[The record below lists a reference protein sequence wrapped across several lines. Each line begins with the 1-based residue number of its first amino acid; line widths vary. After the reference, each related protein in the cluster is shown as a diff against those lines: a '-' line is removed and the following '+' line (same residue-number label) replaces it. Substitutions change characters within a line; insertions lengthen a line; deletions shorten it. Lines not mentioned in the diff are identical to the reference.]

1 MTDSKS
7 ASTEPLL
14 SLSSLG
20 GGRACLDTAITKEW
34 TDHRNVWLGGS
45 GIALVLAVLL
55 TFIQGAHPWWA
66 GIIYNIACAAL
77 LITFFALI
85 GIMLVWRH
93 IRGLASKLHFEER
106 RVFLEDAGRG
116 LLKYLGGV
124 VAAVIAAEAVIYCR
138 PLMVLP

>member
-20 GGRACLDTAITKEW
+20 RGRACLDNAITKEW
-34 TDHRNVWLGGS
+34 NDHRNVWLGGS

-124 VAAVIAAEAVIYCR
+124 VAAVIAAEAVIYCL

>member
-14 SLSSLG
+14 SLSNLG
-20 GGRACLDTAITKEW
+20 GGRACLDNAITKEW
-34 TDHRNVWLGGS
+34 NDHRNVWLGGS

-66 GIIYNIACAAL
+66 GIIYNIACVAL
-77 LITFFALI
+77 LLTFFALI

-124 VAAVIAAEAVIYCR
+124 VAAVIAAEAVIYYL

>member
-1 MTDSKS
+1 MTDYKS

-20 GGRACLDTAITKEW
+20 GGRACLDNAITKEW
-34 TDHRNVWLGGS
+34 NDHRNVWLGGS

-55 TFIQGAHPWWA
+55 TFIQGANPWWA
-66 GIIYNIACAAL
+66 GMIYNIACVAL
-77 LITFFALI
+77 LIAFFALI

-124 VAAVIAAEAVIYCR
+124 VAAVIAAEAVIYCL

>member
-20 GGRACLDTAITKEW
+20 GGRACLDNAITKEW
-34 TDHRNVWLGGS
+34 NDHRNVWLGGS

-66 GIIYNIACAAL
+66 GIIYNIACVAL

-116 LLKYLGGV
+116 LLKYLGDV
-124 VAAVIAAEAVIYCR
+124 VAAVIAAEAVIYCL

>member
-20 GGRACLDTAITKEW
+20 GGRACLDNAITKEGN
-34 TDHRNVWLGGS
+34 DHRNVWLGGS

-124 VAAVIAAEAVIYCR
+124 VAAVIAAEAVIYCL

>member
-20 GGRACLDTAITKEW
+20 GGRACLDNAITKEW
-34 TDHRNVWLGGS
+34 NDHRNVWLGGS
-45 GIALVLAVLL
+45 GIARVLAVLL

-66 GIIYNIACAAL
+66 GIIYNIACVAL

-93 IRGLASKLHFEER
+93 IRGLALKLHFEER

-124 VAAVIAAEAVIYCR
+124 VAAVIAAEAVIYCL